1 MSCVFFFKQK
11 TEYEM
16 LRRLVGSEMCIRDS
30 HSAEAEKIALEA
42 YGIGST
48 EKKITKY
55 IYQIIQ

>member
-1 MSCVFFFKQK
+1 MKKKVGDKVAIGDILCVLH
-11 TEYEM
+11 TN
-16 LRRLVGSEMCIRDS
+16 LS